1 MCQILASLGP
11 RLRGRLDGFLLH
23 RVDDDDGACVVEA
36 ALRKLTELRVR
47 LTDDVLQ
54 PLDTPCCLQLVDI
67 LDLNAH
73 VLDRDDSKQ
82 HDSLVSREEM
92 TEEVVKR
99 AGLLEQAVAQ
109 ACLRIKSRRGQI
121 PNDADGQP
129 VDLRAAVCDQV
140 ADDGHST
147 TRTELCT
154 QRDGRLARCVVQLHG
169 DAVEELHER
178 CVVVVLELIDERRL

>member
-11 RLRGRLDGFLLH
+11 RLRSRLDGLLLH
-23 RVDDDDGACVVEA
+23 RVDGDDGACVVEA

-129 VDLRAAVCDQV
+129 VDLLGLVREQL
-140 ADDGHST
+140 ADDGHCANLSK
-147 TRTELCT
+147 LCT
-154 QRDGRLARCVVQLHG
+154 QCVGSVAR
-169 DAVEELHER
+169 
-178 CVVVVLELIDERRL
+178 